1 MPSYESSYI
10 KLQFVEWFDT
20 IILPQTHTSV
30 KLFFYWQGNSDR
42 STGAGACDY
51 VKKPFSLMVLRER
64 ITALPERAE
73 KRSNLYV
80 DRRYQSD
87 FASPD
92 FFADG
97 TRVRPGSAKCRLLAV
112 LVKNSGR
119 VLSRAAL
126 TDALREG
133 GLIEENVHPVME
145 SAETLTAQ
153 ALSAG
158 VPADLI
164 CAGLPRQWGQFS
176 ITA

>member
-1 MPSYESSYI
+1 M
-10 KLQFVEWFDT
+10 
-20 IILPQTHTSV
+20 
-30 KLFFYWQGNSDR
+30 
-42 STGAGACDY
+42 
-51 VKKPFSLMVLRER
+51 KKPFSLMVLRER

-112 LVKNSGR
+112 LVKNAGR